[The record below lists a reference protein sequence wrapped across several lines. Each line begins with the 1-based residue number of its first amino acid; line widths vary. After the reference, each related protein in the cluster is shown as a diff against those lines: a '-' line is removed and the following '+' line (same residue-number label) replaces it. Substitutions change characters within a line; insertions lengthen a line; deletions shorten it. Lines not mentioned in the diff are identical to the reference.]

1 MMYKRVEKEIFS
13 YFFMS
18 IVFFFSIFNTFVK
31 ETICVEGRY
40 DVEDMEPEYCLTWNY
55 KFAVYGKII
64 IVSACFTCTYVVI
77 GRLP

>member
-1 MMYKRVEKEIFS
+1 MYKMYKRVGKEIFS

-40 DVEDMEPEYCLTWNY
+40 DVEDMEPEYCL
-55 KFAVYGKII
+55 I
-64 IVSACFTCTYVVI
+64 
-77 GRLP
+77 